1 LIDRKK
7 GAARRVTFAT
17 EVIGNARPAE
27 RRQRSRPRR
36 RIHQGAYNPLQPFDE
51 DSHEEFSRSEWGL
64 LSMSTV
70 DVIRLDRHD
79 EFDVSTRWR
88 PERADGGSLT
98 AAEVT
103 TGGGKD
109 VAWTQYEA
117 FPL

>member
-1 LIDRKK
+1 
-7 GAARRVTFAT
+7 
-17 EVIGNARPAE
+17 
-27 RRQRSRPRR
+27 
-36 RIHQGAYNPLQPFDE
+36 
-51 DSHEEFSRSEWGL
+51 
-64 LSMSTV
+64 MSTV